1 MKKLTFLL
9 LFVMNYCYA
18 QYQPFKLQHRN
29 NTTSS
34 SSYSSNSS
42 QYEPF
47 KLQRRNNTTI
57 LQQSFDKMEALHDE
71 ATDQYSKLQIMLEDF
86 GDQLNNDKA
95 TLIWFDNYKKEIA
108 NTFKALSNQSWGE
121 ARNYA
126 IRMQGE
132 IVNDPELI
140 ARVRTSKEYQ
150 AQLKSIQERKD
161 MSNEEKVKWIL
172 NHPYRFIPILN
183 NEGRIVGG
191 KLGTN

>member
-1 MKKLTFLL
+1 MKQQHKKSKVVSFNKWGYIFLIP
-9 LFVMNYCYA
+9 FVVVYLVFSFVPLVSTIY
-18 QYQPFKLQHRN
+18 
-29 NTTSS
+29 
-34 SSYSSNSS
+34 YSFFEKYRVGVIEVGPNW
-42 QYEPF
+42 
-47 KLQRRNNTTI
+47 
-57 LQQSFDKMEALHDE
+57 
-71 ATDQYSKLQIMLEDF
+71 
-86 GDQLNNDKA
+86 
-95 TLIWFDNYKKEIA
+95 IWFDNYKKEIA

-191 KLGTN
+191 KLGTNQNKKLLLMKRKRD